1 MLTATLALWAAV
13 AISARRANADRSAPS
28 APAQK
33 PAPFPGV
40 LDEHP
45 AIQYALRPAHD
56 RVARL
61 SALLTAGEI
70 ALPKRQDSGYL
81 RAVLDALNVPVQSQL
96 LVFSKTGVQGDVTGP
111 DNPRALFFN
120 ESIVVGYIA
129 GARYVEIASHDP
141 EQGVLFYIVDQQ
153 AP

>member
-13 AISARRANADRSAPS
+13 AISAGRANADRSAQS

-45 AIQYALRPAHD
+45 SIQYALRPAHD

-81 RAVLDALNVPVQSQL
+81 RAVLDALNIPVQSQL

-111 DNPRALFFN
+111 DNPRA
-120 ESIVVGYIA
+120 
-129 GARYVEIASHDP
+129 
-141 EQGVLFYIVDQQ
+141 VLQ
-153 AP
+153 